1 VDPLIAV
8 ESIGIGLL
16 IGAVIGLFGGGG
28 GIVAVPLLVVIGYGV
43 LEATTVSLIVV
54 LAGSL
59 AGVLVHGRAGRIDW
73 SGGLTFGVLG
83 IVGAI
88 AGSRLALST
97 SARVQLLSLAA
108 LLLISGA
115 AMVRKAVQSRPAA
128 GADVDSRPVTRVSL
142 PRAALPASA
151 LGGITGF
158 LGVSGGFLVVPAL
171 STFLGVAVR
180 RAAATALVVA
190 CITSTTAL
198 IARGPLSTDLGQ
210 AALIAASAVAASL
223 VSSRLSSRVPERL
236 LAAGFAALVIV
247 MALFTLSRAIGTG

>member
-1 VDPLIAV
+1 MDTVVAL
-8 ESIGIGLL
+8 ESIGVGLL
-16 IGAVIGLFGGGG
+16 IGTVIGLFGGGG
-28 GIVAVPLLVVIGYGV
+28 GIVAVPLLVVLGYGV

-59 AGVLVHGRAGRIDW
+59 AGVFVHGRAGRIDW

-83 IVGAI
+83 IVGAVL
-88 AGSRLALST
+88 GSRLALST
-97 SARVQLLSLAA
+97 SARVQLFSLAT
-108 LLLISGA
+108 LLLISGI
-115 AMVRKAVQSRPAA
+115 AMVRKAIQQSPEKADAGEAA
-128 GADVDSRPVTRVSL
+128 RVSL
-142 PRAALPASA
+142 VKAAVPASA
-151 LGGITGF
+151 LGAVTGF

-198 IARGPLSTDLGQ
+198 VARAPLNTDLAH

-223 VSSRLSSRVPERL
+223 ASSRLSSRIPERL
-236 LAAGFAALVIV
+236 LAAGFAALVV
-247 MALFTLSRAIGTG
+247 LMALFTLSRAIGS